1 MNQIKPTP
9 CKRLILA
16 KKPHHS
22 QVLSYP
28 RILQQVI
35 RDYVSSLYLFV
46 LMHSLIS
53 LLCFHLMVT
62 NSSSSMQPLCDNKLS
77 SVLLQFKQS
86 FLIDQHA
93 SDDPSA
99 SPKVAAWKC
108 ECEGSDCC
116 SWDVVECDRDTGHVI
131 GLNLGSTCLYGSTNS
146 SSALFHLVHL
156 HGLDLSDNDF
166 SYSKIPSGVVQLL
179 SLRSLNH

>member
-1 MNQIKPTP
+1 
-9 CKRLILA
+9 
-16 KKPHHS
+16 
-22 QVLSYP
+22 
-28 RILQQVI
+28 
-35 RDYVSSLYLFV
+35 
-46 LMHSLIS
+46 MHSLIS
-53 LLCFHLMVT
+53 LSCFHMIVT
-62 NSSSSMQPLCDNKLS
+62 NSSSSTQPLGDNKQS
-77 SVLLQFKQS
+77 SVLLEFKQS

-146 SSALFHLVHL
+146 RSALFHLVHL

-166 SYSKIPSGVVQLL
+166 SYFKILSGVVQLL
-179 SLRSLNH
+179 SLRSLNHLSSRFSGQIPLELLVLSKLVVLDLSQNPLKR

>member
-1 MNQIKPTP
+1 
-9 CKRLILA
+9 
-16 KKPHHS
+16 
-22 QVLSYP
+22 
-28 RILQQVI
+28 
-35 RDYVSSLYLFV
+35 
-46 LMHSLIS
+46 
-53 LLCFHLMVT
+53 MVT
-62 NSSSSMQPLCDNKLS
+62 NSSSSTQPLCDNKQS
-77 SVLLQFKQS
+77 SVLLEFKQSSVLIEFKQS

-131 GLNLGSTCLYGSTNS
+131 RLNLSSTCLYGSTNS

-166 SYSKIPSGVVQLL
+166 SYFKILSGVVQLL
-179 SLRSLNH
+179 SLRSLNHLSSRFSGQIPLELLVLSKLVVLDLSQNPLKR